1 MPVPR
6 DHQQEQQQLW
16 SGANLSLG
24 DNERKGGVQ
33 ALNAQQTGR
42 MKESMEQAQVN

>member
-24 DNERKGGVQ
+24 DNERKGGNQ
-33 ALNAQQTGR
+33 PPTSGDMLGTYYN
-42 MKESMEQAQVN
+42 